1 MQYHG
6 RRQRS
11 GTRHA
16 IMLEAFLQENRL
28 LAAVGG
34 TAVLAVVV
42 LLVGALV
49 TRLFNRLRQASARRE
64 RAFDDGYAGGWSRA
78 DDTGSQHALPA
89 PRETAPVVRRT
100 GFGFGVVMVA
110 FLVGLVLG
118 GAGIA
123 VSSRNVATAV
133 ASLVAFVEPEP
144 PVVEGQTPRAGAG
157 GDSPGQGLLSA
168 TEPAPPVP
176 SASPAEVR
184 AELATFAE
192 RLKSSLPR
200 PAGPELALTSV
211 ELDGMRLSLGYAVAR
226 IMAEDEAKAFD
237 AYIVRTVKSLF
248 CGRDSREIRFLSEN
262 GAVFDMEYVDPEGET
277 VAKLTVEPGFCA

>member
-1 MQYHG
+1 
-6 RRQRS
+6 
-11 GTRHA
+11 
-16 IMLEAFLQENRL
+16 MLEAFLEEHRL

-34 TAVLAVVV
+34 TVVLAVVV
-42 LLVGALV
+42 LLAGALL
-49 TRLFNRLRQASARRE
+49 TSLFDRRRRASAGRE
-64 RAFDDGYAGGWSRA
+64 AAFDDGYAAGWSGA
-78 DDTGSQHALPA
+78 DDAGPQHAFAA
-89 PRETAPVVRRT
+89 PREAPPVIRRT

-144 PVVEGQTPRAGAG
+144 PAVNGQAEGVRAA
-157 GDSPGQGLLSA
+157 GDSPGAGLP
-168 TEPAPPVP
+168 PAAVPPPPVP

-192 RLKSSLPR
+192 RLKSRLPR
-200 PAGPELALTSV
+200 PAGPELALTRV
-211 ELDGMRLSLGYAVAR
+211 EVDGMRLSLGYAVAR
-226 IMAEDEAKAFD
+226 TMAEDEAKAFD
-237 AYIVRTVKSLF
+237 AYIIRTVKSLF

>member
-1 MQYHG
+1 
-6 RRQRS
+6 
-11 GTRHA
+11 
-16 IMLEAFLQENRL
+16 MLEAFVQENRL
-28 LAAVGG
+28 LAAVAG
-34 TAVLAVVV
+34 TVVLALVV
-42 LLVGALV
+42 LLAGALV
-49 TRLFNRLRQASARRE
+49 TSLFDRRRASARRE
-64 RAFDDGYAGGWSRA
+64 AAFDDGYSAGWSGA
-78 DDTGSQHALPA
+78 DESGSQHAFAA
-89 PRETAPVVRRT
+89 PREMAPRVRRS
-100 GFGFGVVMVA
+100 GFSFGVVMVA

-133 ASLVAFVEPEP
+133 ASLVAFVEPAP
-144 PVVEGQTPRAGAG
+144 PAVNGQASSARAA
-157 GDSPGQGLLSA
+157 GDSPGAGLPSDP
-168 TEPAPPVP
+168 EPSSPVP
-176 SASPAEVR
+176 TASPSEVR

-200 PAGPELALTSV
+200 PAGPELSLTRV

-226 IMAEDEAKAFD
+226 IMAEDEARAFD
-237 AYIVRTVKSLF
+237 AYIIRTVKSLF